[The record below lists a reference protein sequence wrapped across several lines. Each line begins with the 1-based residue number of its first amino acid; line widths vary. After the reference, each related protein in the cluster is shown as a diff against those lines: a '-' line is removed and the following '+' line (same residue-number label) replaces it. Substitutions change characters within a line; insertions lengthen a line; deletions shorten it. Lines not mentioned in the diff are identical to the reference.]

1 MAPKQVEKPAAPLPI
16 PLLSPLLATRPGTS
30 AERLAA
36 RLLRAEHQALE
47 EVLRATTDA
56 CDQDLPRVPRIDSN
70 ADETNTDDQPGPALH
85 LASGASG
92 ASGSFGTGE
101 AGNFSLVRSGAAGT
115 GEAGDNS
122 GVRSEAAGTGEA
134 GDILRFR
141 SGAAGIN
148 EARNAAPSCDAT
160 AGTELGHLEGAPP
173 EEEPPARNLPSPFT
187 VTVGRPFAM
196 GPGAFAKPPPYVGQ
210 PGEFED
216 WRIRFEAHKEMVLCN
231 GLMAAQPAILAITF
245 SATVLNVGPSSPF
258 GTWVMETYAAIRA
271 AHEQGFRAL
280 ALPGAAP
287 HAYLGSSY
295 VMADGTAVAD
305 LWDTWVALRHRRSQ
319 GARQRRELQAAPGGS
334 AA

>member
-47 EVLRATTDA
+47 EALRATTDA
-56 CDQDLPRVPRIDSN
+56 CDQDLPRVPRIDNN

-85 LASGASG
+85 LASGSSG
-92 ASGSFGTGE
+92 ASGSF
-101 AGNFSLVRSGAAGT
+101 GT

-141 SGAAGIN
+141 GGAAGIN
-148 EARNAAPSCDAT
+148 EARNAAPSCDAA

-187 VTVGRPFAM
+187 VTVGRLFAM

-216 WRIRFEAHKEMVLCN
+216 WRIRFEAHKEM
-231 GLMAAQPAILAITF
+231 A
-245 SATVLNVGPSSPF
+245 
-258 GTWVMETYAAIRA
+258 
-271 AHEQGFRAL
+271 
-280 ALPGAAP
+280 
-287 HAYLGSSY
+287 
-295 VMADGTAVAD
+295 
-305 LWDTWVALRHRRSQ
+305 
-319 GARQRRELQAAPGGS
+319 
-334 AA
+334 

>member
-47 EVLRATTDA
+47 EALRATTDA
-56 CDQDLPRVPRIDSN
+56 CDQDLPRVPRIDNN

-85 LASGASG
+85 LASGSSG

-148 EARNAAPSCDAT
+148 EARNAAPSSDAA
-160 AGTELGHLEGAPP
+160 AGTELGLLEGAV
-173 EEEPPARNLPSPFT
+173 S
-187 VTVGRPFAM
+187 
-196 GPGAFAKPPPYVGQ
+196 
-210 PGEFED
+210 
-216 WRIRFEAHKEMVLCN
+216 CN
-231 GLMAAQPAILAITF
+231 G
-245 SATVLNVGPSSPF
+245 G
-258 GTWVMETYAAIRA
+258 
-271 AHEQGFRAL
+271 
-280 ALPGAAP
+280 
-287 HAYLGSSY
+287 
-295 VMADGTAVAD
+295 
-305 LWDTWVALRHRRSQ
+305 
-319 GARQRRELQAAPGGS
+319 
-334 AA
+334 